1 MSHGTRSASSEW
13 SRGAF
18 AEFTRAQGRNL
29 LLIPPYSACIFAH
42 LQAARGGPAELSP
55 FPPPPSSPPIP
66 STRAVL
72 AESWPAP
79 LSVTRDTSRKGSRD
93 ARAPLRRCV
102 VGRPAPF
109 AEPVGTVD

>member
-42 LQAARGGPAELSP
+42 LQAARAGPAELSP
-55 FPPPPSSPPIP
+55 FPPPFLPTHPLDSRRPGRI
-66 STRAVL
+66 L
-72 AESWPAP
+72 AGTAE
-79 LSVTRDTSRKGSRD
+79 RDPRHL
-93 ARAPLRRCV
+93 A
-102 VGRPAPF
+102 
-109 AEPVGTVD
+109 